1 MRKMKIMLSESQY
14 FKVMRL
20 VNEEEEEIDII
31 DEPTKY
37 TYLSVNPWQK
47 GTTKKYFFNKVRTVP
62 DKSPIPGK
70 IKLVGN
76 RGEFIFN
83 KSDLRFNVE
92 KETIS
97 VDQWLL
103 DKDFNLGVS
112 ANEPQNLGITPNNIR
127 KALSLAFPNNWMSED
142 DTYSAGLRGVYTIGD
157 KINDQTEDW
166 SIMNYFDTKPE
177 IHDLI
182 FLRYK
187 EQDSNEDI
195 IDWMIDLFKNDDAFT
210 QLLVDRQWQSI
221 ENGLKL
227 ERDSVKYLLTK
238 LKSASITFYPH
249 GSKMDRWYGIDVTIN
264 GINCQVKPLT
274 SYSEKDGVY
283 TVFTYG
289 MRDYSSKK
297 MVNKIIFANNKEIL
311 IFDNKNYS
319 VNSRSNATF
328 NEQPKIVK

>member
-1 MRKMKIMLSESQY
+1 M
-14 FKVMRL
+14 
-20 VNEEEEEIDII
+20 
-31 DEPTKY
+31 
-37 TYLSVNPWQK
+37 NPWQK

-103 DKDFNLGVS
+103 DKNFNLGEG
-112 ANEPQNLGITPNNIR
+112 ANEPQNMGITPNNIR

-142 DTYSAGLRGVYTIGD
+142 DIYSAGLRGVYTIGD

-166 SIMNYFDTKPE
+166 SIMN
-177 IHDLI
+177 
-182 FLRYK
+182 
-187 EQDSNEDI
+187 
-195 IDWMIDLFKNDDAFT
+195 WMINLFKNDDEFT

-283 TVFTYG
+283 TVYTYG

-319 VNSRSNATF
+319 VNSRSKATF